1 MLSKTITKR
10 ITSLQLKKFRQ
21 QEQLFIAEGV
31 KVVRELLDAGFY
43 AEYLFATT
51 TANALFPE
59 AVLVHETDMKRI
71 SVLVDPAPILG
82 VFRIPQQKEIP
93 KSDIIVVSDG
103 IRDPGNLGALIRLC
117 DWFGIPSLLCSPDT
131 VDIYN
136 PKVVQASM
144 GSLAR
149 VQVAYKALPEE
160 FSNTKALIY
169 GTFMDGESIYETPLQ
184 IPCYLVFG
192 NEANGIRKETHDFI
206 QKKISIPRY
215 GDLKQT
221 ESLNVTTAAAII
233 LAEIRRNFNGM

>member
-51 TANALFPE
+51 TAQALFPE
-59 AVLVHETDMKRI
+59 AVRIEETDMKRI

-93 KSDIIVVSDG
+93 ESDIIVVSDG

-117 DWFGIPSLLCSPDT
+117 DWFGVSSLLCSTDT
-131 VDIYN
+131 VDLYN

-149 VQVAYKALPEE
+149 VQVAYKALPDV
-160 FSNTKALIY
+160 FQNTRALVY
-169 GTFMDGESIYETPLQ
+169 GTFMEGQSIYEIPLQ
-184 IPCYLVFG
+184 VPCYLVFG
-192 NEANGIRKETHDFI
+192 NEANGIRKETQDFVH
-206 QKKISIPRY
+206 QKVSIPRY
-215 GDLKQT
+215 GHLKQT
-221 ESLNVTTAAAII
+221 ESLNVTTAAAVI
-233 LAEIRRNFNGM
+233 LAEIRRNFNGK